1 MEKSLTEK
9 TIQPH
14 VTVHE
19 ETVQTAAVEPVTSTF
34 KPKEDDEQFA
44 KSQAS
49 NVMLVRQGSL
59 RSLMQEKLD
68 KTLIRTGSL
77 QSVDF
82 SGKSNDPRKF
92 TDTVKLNKTELSSE
106 SNSEK
111 SNIKNKKMIEIT
123 DISKGTVD
131 VNKNYAANLNNIPQ
145 PDNDSRNVKESITDT
160 EEGVKTVKSGSELS
174 SLCLES
180 SSMKGVKP
188 VAKFRAGGE
197 IRRTQ
202 SVRTPG
208 SEKPEWL
215 QVKLRKVGSRQS
227 PLALESEKL
236 KTEPSNSSDQLNIV
250 QNETPL
256 CVQKEIKLSRS
267 QSARV
272 VDKSVALRDS
282 TNSPSNQSNRDSVK
296 LTPVSERAKIFQM
309 RDSSSSSSGKSSP
322 VDIIAK
328 AINLSR
334 AESMRSSVGNRSEG
348 VQRSQSFKTETP
360 STRQGNVTLDLT
372 PKKTRVSIIPL

>member
-1 MEKSLTEK
+1 M
-9 TIQPH
+9 
-14 VTVHE
+14 TVHE
-19 ETVQTAAVEPVTSTF
+19 ETVQTAAVKTFTSTSI
-34 KPKEDDEQFA
+34 PKGDNEQFA

-49 NVMLVRQGSL
+49 KVMLVRQGSL
-59 RSLMQEKLD
+59 RSLMQEKLE
-68 KTLIRTGSL
+68 KPLVRTGSL
-77 QSVDF
+77 QSVVF
-82 SGKSNDPRKF
+82 FEKSNDSRKS
-92 TDTVKLNKTELSSE
+92 TDSVKLNKMEHSSK

-111 SNIKNKKMIEIT
+111 SNIKNKNLIEIT

-131 VNKNYAANLNNIPQ
+131 VNKNYAANLNTDIPQ
-145 PDNDSRNVKESITDT
+145 PDNDSGNVKESITDT

-180 SSMKGVKP
+180 FSMKEVKP
-188 VAKFRAGGE
+188 MAKFRAGGE

-215 QVKLRKVGSRQS
+215 QVKLKKVGSKQS

-236 KTEPSNSSDQLNIV
+236 KTQPNNSSDQLNIV
-250 QNETPL
+250 QNESPV
-256 CVQKEIKLSRS
+256 CVQKETKLSHS

-272 VDKSVALRDS
+272 FDKSVALRDS
-282 TNSPSNQSNRDSVK
+282 TNSPSNQPNKDSLK

-334 AESMRSSVGNRSEG
+334 AESMRSSVGNRFEG

-360 STRQGNVTLDLT
+360 STRQGNVSLELT
-372 PKKTRVSIIPL
+372 PQKFLVSIIPL